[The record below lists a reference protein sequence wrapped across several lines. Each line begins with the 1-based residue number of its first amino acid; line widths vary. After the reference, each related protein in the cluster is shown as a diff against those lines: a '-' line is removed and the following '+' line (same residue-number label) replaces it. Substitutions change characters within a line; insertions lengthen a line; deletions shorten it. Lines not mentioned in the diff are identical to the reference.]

1 MNQASFICKA
11 FLCACFTAQFAA
23 ALQTQ
28 SLDCTLRPPVITIN
42 FGQGR
47 VADINEEA
55 PQRYSLVWS
64 TCPNDGFYTFAS
76 ATSDCFRG
84 DWFTLTEDHTP
95 GDGDGNMMLVNA
107 SPEGGVFLNRALG
120 GLKGGATYEFKAWM
134 MNVCRIRGGCPP
146 LPPNIL
152 VRLTTTSGKPIAQFQ
167 TGELVQTA
175 EPRWTPYTQNFTM
188 PTGAPMLVLTM
199 VNNTTGGCGN
209 DFALDDITFRECV
222 TPELPISTLAMRVSQ
237 AISQQIALKKD
248 PTPATLPKVI
258 PAEQPKEEPFVK
270 PASRT
275 SQLEQGKKE
284 PAPVVS
290 RTAPKP
296 VTTIPT
302 PTILLTRENS
312 LIKQIETSAGEIKID
327 LYDNGVVDGDT
338 VSVYHNNELIVS
350 SAALTQRPISFRIQV
365 SSVQPVHELI
375 MVAHNLGSIPPN
387 TSLMIVTAGDKRYE
401 AFISSSEQKNA
412 KVVVSLKE

>member
-1 MNQASFICKA
+1 MNQASSFYKA
-11 FLCACFTAQFAA
+11 LLCTCYTTLLGAY
-23 ALQTQ
+23 LQAQ
-28 SLDCTLRPPVITIN
+28 SLDCALRPPVITIN

-55 PQRYSLVWS
+55 PSRYSLDWS
-64 TCPNDGFYTFAS
+64 SCPNDGYYTFAS

-84 DWFTLTEDHTP
+84 DWFTLYEDHTP
-95 GDGDGNMMLVNA
+95 GDADGNMMLVNA

-152 VRLTTTSGKPIAQFQ
+152 VQLTTTSGQPIAQFQ
-167 TGELVQTA
+167 TGELTQTA
-175 EPRWTPYTQNFTM
+175 EPRWSPYTQYFTM
-188 PTGAPMLVLTM
+188 PAGTSMLVLTM
-199 VNNTTGGCGN
+199 NNNTTGGCGN

-222 TPELPISTLAMRVSQ
+222 TPEVPVSTLAMQVSQ
-237 AISQQIALKKD
+237 AITQQIALKKD
-248 PTPATLPKVI
+248 PAPATPPKVV
-258 PAEQPKEEPFVK
+258 PAEQPEEEPSVK

-284 PAPVVS
+284 ATPEVPRPV
-290 RTAPKP
+290 PKP
-296 VTTIPT
+296 ATSIPV
-302 PTILLTRENS
+302 PSILLTRDNP
-312 LIKQIETSAGEIKID
+312 LIKQIETASGEIKID

-338 VSVYHNNELIVS
+338 VSVYHNNELLVS
-350 SAALTQRPISFRIQV
+350 SAPLTQRPISFRIQV
-365 SSVQPVHELI
+365 SSAQPLHELI

-412 KVVVSLKE
+412 KVLISLKE